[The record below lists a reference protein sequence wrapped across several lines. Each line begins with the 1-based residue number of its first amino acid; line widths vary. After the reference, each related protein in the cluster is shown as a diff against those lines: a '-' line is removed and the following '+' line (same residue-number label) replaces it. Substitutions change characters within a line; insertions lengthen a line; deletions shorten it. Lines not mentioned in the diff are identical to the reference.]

1 MDTRDKLYSFIKRIE
16 DLILS
21 VLAML
26 ILWPVF
32 IIISCKIKLE
42 SEGPVLFKQKR
53 IGKNKKPFNIYKFRT
68 MRADAPNNVPTHLLE
83 KPDAYIT
90 KMGSWLRRTS
100 IDEMPQLLNIIKG
113 NMSIVGPRPA
123 LWNQFDLIEERDKYG
138 ANGVLPGLTGLAQ
151 IKGRDELSIQEKAK
165 YDGQYVRNYGFL
177 IDAKIFILTFKA
189 VFNKDG
195 IREGEGPKK

>member
-189 VFNKDG
+189 VFKKDG